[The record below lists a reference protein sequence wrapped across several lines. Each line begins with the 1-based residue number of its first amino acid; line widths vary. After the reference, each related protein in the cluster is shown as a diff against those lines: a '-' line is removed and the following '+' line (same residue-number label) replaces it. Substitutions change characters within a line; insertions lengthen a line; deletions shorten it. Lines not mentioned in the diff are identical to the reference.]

1 MACISL
7 TRPASLL
14 GSMTSAEIL
23 TRQAP
28 QKTKRAMQSGA
39 EGGGIVDDIFEPA
52 KGQHINIM

>member
-1 MACISL
+1 
-7 TRPASLL
+7 
-14 GSMTSAEIL
+14 MTSAEIL

-39 EGGGIVDDIFEPA
+39 EGGIVDDIFEPA